1 MRKNSLTALLA
12 LACLMVSALP
22 FAAQVKAAEAE
33 KTIRAARSTLADFL
47 SDPDM
52 RWLKDHFREAKG
64 VLIIP
69 ERNKGGFIFAG
80 SGGVGVLLARDAK
93 GRWSEPVFYRLG
105 SVSVGFQIGG
115 ERSEVILF
123 IRSQKGVD
131 SFLASSLKLGGE
143 ASVAAGPV
151 GQGAQAATADIL
163 SFSRSKGAFVGAS
176 LEGTVVSPSEE
187 LNRAFYGKIASPV
200 DILVRN
206 SVRNPKAVDLRE
218 AISRIG
224 EGRQ

>member
-1 MRKNSLTALLA
+1 MRKNSLPALLA
-12 LACLMVSALP
+12 LTFLAVSALP
-22 FAAQVKAAEAE
+22 FSAQVKAAEAE
-33 KTIRAARSTLADFL
+33 KTIEAARSTLADFL

-69 ERNKGGFIFAG
+69 ERNKGGFIIAG
-80 SGGVGVLLARDAK
+80 SGGVGVLLAKDAE
-93 GRWSEPVFYRLG
+93 GRWSEPAFYRLG

-123 IRSQKGVD
+123 IQSQKGVD

-151 GQGAQAATADIL
+151 GQGAQAATADVL

-176 LEGTVVSPSEE
+176 LEGTVVTPSGE
-187 LNRAFYGKIASPV
+187 LNRAFYGKPASPV
-200 DILVRN
+200 DILVR
-206 SVRNPKAVDLRE
+206 SSAMNPKADSLKKALTR
-218 AISRIG
+218 AS
-224 EGRQ
+224 EGRR